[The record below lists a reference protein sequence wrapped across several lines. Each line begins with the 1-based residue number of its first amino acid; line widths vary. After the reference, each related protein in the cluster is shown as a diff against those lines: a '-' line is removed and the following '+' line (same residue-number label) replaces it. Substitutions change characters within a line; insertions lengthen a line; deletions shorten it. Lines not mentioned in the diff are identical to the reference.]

1 MARDYIMNREY
12 LQDNEQI
19 DFDFEQNEKD
29 FIVDEIPHTEFKGSG
44 NFLIILVKKVEV
56 TTWDMI
62 AEFAKF
68 LNIPAEKIGYAGL
81 KDKHATTT
89 QYISVEAKYEK
100 AVRKFRNK
108 QIKILKTVRHNFSIR
123 MGDLAG
129 NRFKIN
135 LFDVDQIEAGRIE
148 KLAHKSAKSGL
159 PNYFGYQRFGRDGD
173 SIEQAKEMIA
183 GDLHIEDSKLKKFL
197 ISIYQSQFFNEWL
210 RERVL
215 FSRENNNGKYKLL
228 NGDIYMTPEGK
239 IFTPKSAPQKDFEDA
254 KVMPTGLLCGRGVYR
269 ARDEARKIEEKYDDG
284 FLYEKG
290 LRRPAIIFPKDV
302 VCKYNKDFHKFSL
315 EFSLPKGSYATVFLE
330 NVANRNLKAKKIKK
344 IVKKDTKSKK
354 YEK

>member
-29 FIVDEIPHTEFKGSG
+29 FIVDEIAHTTFKGSG
-44 NFLIILVKKVEV
+44 NFLILLIKKVEV

-100 AVRKFRNK
+100 AIKKFKNK
-108 QIKILKTVRHNFSIR
+108 QIKILKTQRHNFSIR

-135 LFDVDQIEAGRIE
+135 LYGVEQIEAGRIE
-148 KLAHKSAKSGL
+148 KLAKKSEKSGL

-183 GDLHIEDSKLKKFL
+183 GEIHIEDSKVKKFL

-215 FSRENNNGKYKLL
+215 FSRENNNGIYKLL
-228 NGDIYMTPEGK
+228 EGDIYMTTEGK
-239 IFTPKSAPQKDFEDA
+239 IFTPKKIPLKDFQEA
-254 KVMPTGLLCGRGVYR
+254 KVVPTGLLCGRDVYR
-269 ARDEARKIEEKYDDG
+269 ARGEARKIEEKYDDG

-302 VCKYNKDFHKFSL
+302 ICKYNKDFNKFSL
-315 EFSLPKGSYATVFLE
+315 EFTLPKGSYATVFLE
-330 NVANRNLKAKKIKK
+330 NVSNKNLKAKKIKK
-344 IVKKDTKSKK
+344 VTKKHSK
-354 YEK
+354 

>member
-12 LQDNEQI
+12 LQDNQQI

-29 FIVDEIPHTEFKGSG
+29 FIVDEIPSRIFKGSG
-44 NFLIILVKKVEV
+44 NFLIIHIKKVEL

-100 AVRKFRNK
+100 ALKKFKNK
-108 QIKILKTVRHNFSIR
+108 QIKILKIQRDKFSIR
-123 MGDLAG
+123 MGDLSG

-135 LFDVDQIEAGRIE
+135 LYGVNQIEAGRIE
-148 KLAHKSAKSGL
+148 KLAKKSEKSGL

-183 GDLHIEDSKLKKFL
+183 GELHIEDTKVKKFL

-215 FSRENNNGKYKLL
+215 FSRENNNGIYKLL
-228 NGDIYMTPEGK
+228 EGDIYMTPDGK
-239 IFTPKSAPQKDFEDA
+239 VFTPKKIPLSDFQEA
-254 KVMPTGLLCGRGVYR
+254 KVVPTGLLCGRDVYR
-269 ARDEARKIEEKYDDG
+269 SRGEARKIEEKYDDG
-284 FLYEKG
+284 FLYDKG
-290 LRRPAIIFPKDV
+290 LRRPAIIFPKNV
-302 VCKYNKDFHKFSL
+302 ITKYNKDFSKFSL
-315 EFSLPKGSYATVFLE
+315 EFTLPKGSYATVFLE

-344 IVKKDTKSKK
+344 VTKKHSK
-354 YEK
+354 